1 MEEYGS
7 AKERKE
13 GLAPYLSP
21 LGAWSLAVGTAI
33 GWGSF
38 VFSSN
43 FYLQQAG
50 PLGSVL
56 GMLAGMAV
64 MLFISRNYHLLM
76 NLFPDSG
83 GVYTYIKHVFGYDR
97 AFLSAWFLS
106 LTYLSM
112 LWANATSLPLFARN
126 FFGDIFRVGFL
137 YNLFGYD
144 VYLGEVLLT
153 MGAIVLMGLL
163 CMKRERLAVKL
174 MVLMALTF
182 VAGIV
187 ICFAVAMLNRDPGR
201 FPMEPLFVPNTVNEF
216 SQVLNIALMA
226 PWAFI
231 GFENISHSDREF
243 AFSRKKSF
251 RILAVAVVTTTLLY
265 IFVIL
270 LSISAFPPE
279 YSSWTAYIGDLNNLQ
294 GIKNLPAFFAA
305 QYYLGETG
313 IYLLAA
319 ALLSLVLTSLIGNTV
334 ALSRL
339 FYAAAKDEIL
349 PDRFAELN
357 KQKNPEH
364 AVELIMLLSLGIPLL
379 GRTAVGWIV
388 DITTI
393 GAIIVYGMV
402 SAAAYKVA
410 KDNGLQ
416 TERTT
421 GLFGLAVMVLF
432 ALLMIFP
439 NLFTHDTLQK
449 ETYFLITAWSIVGF
463 LFLRN
468 ILNRDYER
476 NFGRSVIVWVAFL
489 ALILFMELNWLR
501 TANLDY
507 NLKSI
512 ESVRSYYLGHG
523 TAEQYAL
530 GDKVFLERLK
540 EEMRLSSME
549 NNSIVLVL
557 FLFSLGMFFS
567 NYAVVKKRADET
579 EAELGATRNLA
590 FRDAMTGVKSKL
602 AYTEAVSG
610 IDRKIAE
617 KSEEDFAVVVCDVN
631 GLKHINDT
639 YGHKAGDE
647 YIRSASRLICEYF
660 KHSPVFRTGGDEFV
674 VILEGRDFENRA
686 LLMKAMDK
694 RVEANIALQEVV
706 VSASYSDFDKE
717 KDTKFHDAF
726 ERADAL
732 MYERK
737 KWLKKMG
744 ARTRE

>member
-1 MEEYGS
+1 
-7 AKERKE
+7 
-13 GLAPYLSP
+13 
-21 LGAWSLAVGTAI
+21 
-33 GWGSF
+33 
-38 VFSSN
+38 
-43 FYLQQAG
+43 
-50 PLGSVL
+50 
-56 GMLAGMAV
+56 
-64 MLFISRNYHLLM
+64 
-76 NLFPDSG
+76 
-83 GVYTYIKHVFGYDR
+83 
-97 AFLSAWFLS
+97 
-106 LTYLSM
+106 
-112 LWANATSLPLFARN
+112 
-126 FFGDIFRVGFL
+126 
-137 YNLFGYD
+137 
-144 VYLGEVLLT
+144 
-153 MGAIVLMGLL
+153 
-163 CMKRERLAVKL
+163 
-174 MVLMALTF
+174 
-182 VAGIV
+182 
-187 ICFAVAMLNRDPGR
+187 
-201 FPMEPLFVPNTVNEF
+201 
-216 SQVLNIALMA
+216 MA

-251 RILAVAVVTTTLLY
+251 RILVVAVVTTTLLY

-279 YSSWTAYIGDLNNLQ
+279 YRFWTAYLEDLNNLQ
-294 GIKNLPAFFAA
+294 GIKNLPAFYAA
-305 QYYLGETG
+305 QYYLGDTG

-319 ALLSLVLTSLIGNTV
+319 ALLSLVLTSLIGNMV

-339 FYAAAKDEIL
+339 FYAVAKDEIL
-349 PDRFAELN
+349 PDRYAELN
-357 KQKNPEH
+357 ERKNPER
-364 AVELIMLLSLGIPLL
+364 AVELIILLSLGIPLL

-410 KDNGLQ
+410 KDRGLQ
-416 TERTT
+416 TERVT
-421 GLFGLAVMVLF
+421 GAVGFLVMVVF

-439 NLFTHDTLQK
+439 NLFTNDALQK
-449 ETYFLITAWSIVGF
+449 ETYFLITAWSILGF

-501 TANLDY
+501 TANLDF
-507 NLKSI
+507 NLQSI
-512 ESVRSYYLGHG
+512 ESIRNYYMGGG

-530 GDKVFLERLK
+530 GDKIFLENLK
-540 EEMRLSSME
+540 EQMRLTTME
-549 NNSIVLVL
+549 NNSIVLAL
-557 FLFSLGMFFS
+557 FLFALAMFFS

-579 EAELGATRNLA
+579 EAELDSTRNLA
-590 FRDAMTGVKSKL
+590 FRDSMTGVKSKL
-602 AYTEAVSG
+602 AYTEAVG
-610 IDRKIAE
+610 NIDRKIAE
-617 KSEEDFAVVVCDVN
+617 KTEGDFAVVVCDVN

-639 YGHKAGDE
+639 LGHKAGDE
-647 YIRSASRLICEYF
+647 YIRSASKLICEYF